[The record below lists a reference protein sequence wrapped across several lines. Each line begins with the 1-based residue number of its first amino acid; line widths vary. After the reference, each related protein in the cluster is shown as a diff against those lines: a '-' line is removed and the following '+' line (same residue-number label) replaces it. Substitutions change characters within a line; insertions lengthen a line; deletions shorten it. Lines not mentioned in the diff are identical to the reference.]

1 VANRVLQRLGC
12 FGSCGPGCLA
22 GGVVAL
28 GVAWFVGTAAYRRE
42 VGNYPLYHA
51 IAHGDT
57 AEVRRLLADGTDP
70 ENRSWGGRAVR
81 KEKAWTSEHVRQD
94 YHTPLVLAVET
105 GRPDVVRLLL
115 DRGADV
121 NRSERHGGR
130 VGDRYRGPT
139 ALAAAVARGDLP
151 MVRLLL
157 ARGARATDVTGGEEL
172 PVVCDAAEDGRAAIV
187 EVLLTR
193 GADANARCRQGRPV
207 LAVARAAGH
216 APVVAVLR
224 RAGARE

>member
-1 VANRVLQRLGC
+1 MLQRLGC

-22 GGVVAL
+22 GGVAAL
-28 GVAWFVGTAAYRRE
+28 GVAWFVGAAAYRRE

-57 AEVRRLLADGTDP
+57 AEVRRLLADGADP

-81 KEKAWTSEHVRQD
+81 KAWTSERVRQD
-94 YHTPLVLAVET
+94 YHTPLILAVET
-105 GRPDVVRLLL
+105 GRPDVVHLLL
-115 DRGADV
+115 DHGADV
-121 NRSERHGGR
+121 HRWVRHGGR

-139 ALAAAVARGDLP
+139 ALAAAVAGGDLP

-157 ARGARATDVTGGEEL
+157 ARGARAGDVTSGEEL
-172 PVVCDAAEDGRAAIV
+172 PVVCAAAEDGHAPIV
-187 EVLLTR
+187 EALLAR
-193 GADANARCRQGRPV
+193 GADANARCREGRPV
-207 LAVARAAGH
+207 LAVARTAGH
-216 APVVAVLR
+216 ASVVAVLR